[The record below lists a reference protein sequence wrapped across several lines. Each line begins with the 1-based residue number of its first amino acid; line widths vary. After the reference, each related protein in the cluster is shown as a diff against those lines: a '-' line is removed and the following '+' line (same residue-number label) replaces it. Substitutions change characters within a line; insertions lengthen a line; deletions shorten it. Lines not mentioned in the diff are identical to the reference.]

1 MPVLKLTQNNSRTL
15 ISLLLVLLFVMNS
28 TGTLGFSSTITEHEN
43 AILAGTYIDH
53 DFIAILGNEDFLQQA
68 SLENWEGSGTA
79 EDPIIISGYRIRM
92 ARHLLRVVNTDL
104 HFIFQ
109 GNYLD
114 GVDGSWCGLYLA
126 NATNGVIRDTIV
138 VNSAISFHMINIHN
152 CNLINNTLYD
162 NFNQG
167 VTLELVCT
175 GNIIAN
181 NHIYNNRMSG
191 VLLDFGCENNTVA
204 NNTIHDNGGS
214 GVEFWPDS
222 VEYSAKGNL
231 VTNNTISRQSLG
243 ISVQGY
249 RNLIVNNTITNSYHT
264 GVMCGGS
271 NNTISYNEIFNGRRD
286 GIRLYSYAA
295 SNLITQNSVHNN
307 TQTGIKISS
316 TCDNNTIIGNDFIG
330 NNVTQQAWDDGEGN
344 NFTNNYFC
352 SWNAPDEDSDG
363 IVDIAYPVSGESGN
377 YDEKPVAAP
386 NCELPSWYTYIAV
399 SGTTTG
405 EPGSEYG
412 TFLLQAFVAVTGVG
426 ALFVFALLR
435 KRSLR

>member
-1 MPVLKLTQNNSRTL
+1 
-15 ISLLLVLLFVMNS
+15 MNTMGS
-28 TGTLGFSSTITEHEN
+28 IGVSSTYAEKEK
-43 AILAGTYIDH
+43 AILADSYVDH

-68 SLENWEGSGTA
+68 SLENWEGAGTA

-126 NATNGVIRDTIV
+126 NATNGVIKDTIV

-152 CNLINNTLYD
+152 CTLIDNTLYD
-162 NFNQG
+162 NFNEG
-167 VTLELVCT
+167 IVLEMVCT
-175 GNIIAN
+175 GNIIEN
-181 NHIYNNRMSG
+181 NHIYDNRKSG
-191 VLLDFGCENNTVA
+191 VLLDFGCENNVVA
-204 NNTIHDNGGS
+204 NNTISDNGGS

-222 VEYSAKGNL
+222 AEYSAKDNL
-231 VTNNTISRQSLG
+231 IANNTIIRQTLG

-249 RNLIVNNTITNSYHT
+249 RNLISNNTIINSYHT

-271 NNTISYNEIFNGRRD
+271 NNTISGNEIFNGRRD

-295 SNLITQNSVHNN
+295 GNLITHNSIHNN
-307 TQTGIKISS
+307 TQHGVKISS

-344 NFTNNYFC
+344 HFLNNFIC
-352 SWNAPDEDSDG
+352 SWNAPDDDSDG
-363 IVDIAYPVSGESGN
+363 FVDIAYPIAGESES
-377 YDEKPVAAP
+377 YDEQPVTTP
-386 NCELPSWYTYIAV
+386 NCASPSWYTYVVV
-399 SGTTTG
+399 SGTTSE
-405 EPGSEYG
+405 EPGSEYSG
-412 TFLLQAFVAVTGVG
+412 FLIQAFVAVTGVSV
-426 ALFVFALLR
+426 LFVFALLR
-435 KRSLR
+435 RRSIK